1 MIRSISPQL
10 LRPGLAVL
18 LGWLA
23 PLAFYAQL
31 PMVELH
37 IVDSLT
43 RAPIAHVEY
52 FVQGS
57 GARGQT
63 DATGH
68 GHLHLRPGMHRIALH
83 RLGHEPALRT
93 LHITK
98 DTTVV
103 LALLNDPKLLQEH
116 VVHSAAS
123 PGAARAATATVTV
136 LDRDYLD
143 RNQHSTFSQ
152 GLERVA
158 GINSITTG
166 VGIAKPVIRGM
177 QGNRIAVTDH
187 GVRQEGQQ
195 WGSDHGLEI
204 DPFGVE
210 RVEVLR
216 GAASLIYG
224 PDALG
229 GVINVLPGPVAP
241 VGTLRGSVVGVYRNN
256 NDHVGGSAQVEARP
270 GKAFF
275 GVRATWQEYGDYRV
289 PADTFVYNRFVLPI
303 DGRRLKNTAG
313 RELHTAVHGGLV
325 TAKGVARLTLS
336 RYDQATGL
344 FPGAVG
350 IPRAYS
356 LAHDGERRNVGVPA
370 QYVTH
375 TKAMLNITQQMG
387 DARLEAD
394 LGVQYNERREESFPH
409 AHNQGPRPDGTLA
422 HGLDLL
428 TGTAHVR
435 AHRSHGERWRTVTGM
450 NALAQRNARSGF
462 EFILGDHR
470 SANGGMYMVAT
481 HQAKPTLLWQFGAR
495 MDAARIA
502 MRPYDQLVWASP
514 TEVIGTVRRGPSVE
528 RAWAA
533 PSGAAGFSWMPH
545 EHWTVKSNVGRGIR
559 FPTAPEL
566 GMNGVHHGTFR
577 HEQGDS
583 TLRTESGWQLDL
595 GLVHARKQLSIAL
608 TPFAYYFDNYIYLRP
623 TAIFS
628 PLPEA
633 GQLYRYTQSRMFQTG
648 GELEVLWRPAPHW
661 QWRSAA
667 EYVWNQNLD
676 NGAAIPFTPPLL
688 LRNELTW
695 THHLAKG
702 REFNL
707 AVEHVASAAQERTD
721 VNEWTTPGYHLLNAT
736 LGAGMPTGNG
746 RIDLLV
752 QVRNV
757 LDTPYLLH
765 LSRYRI
771 LNLPEPGR
779 NVMLSLRY
787 TFARKERAG
796 N

>member
-1 MIRSISPQL
+1 VIPGIPT
-10 LRPGLAVL
+10 RPFPSGLAVL

-23 PLAFYAQL
+23 PLALHGQQ
-31 PMVELH
+31 PMVELNV
-37 IVDSLT
+37 VDSLT
-43 RAPIAHVEY
+43 RAPIGHVEY
-52 FVQGS
+52 VAAGS
-57 GARGQT
+57 GLRGQS
-63 DATGH
+63 DARGH
-68 GHLHLRPGMHRIALH
+68 GHLFLRPGVQDLALH
-83 RLGHEPALRT
+83 RLGYVPRSVRIQVFRDTA
-93 LHITK
+93 IT
-98 DTTVV
+98 V
-103 LALLNDPKLLQEH
+103 ALLPDPRLLKEH
-116 VVHSAAS
+116 VVHSSSA
-123 PGAARAATATVTV
+123 PGATGSATATVTV
-136 LDRDYLD
+136 LDREYLD

-152 GLERVA
+152 GLERIA
-158 GINSITTG
+158 GLNSITTG

-177 QGNRIAVTDH
+177 QGNRIAVNDH

-216 GAASLIYG
+216 GAASLMYG

-241 VGTLRGSVVGVYRNN
+241 KGSLRGSVVGVFRNN

-275 GVRATWQEYGDYRV
+275 GVRATWQDYGDYRV

-313 RELHTAVHGGLV
+313 RERHVSAHAGLV
-325 TAKGVARLTLS
+325 TAKGVMRLTLS
-336 RYDQATGL
+336 RYEQATGL

-356 LAHDGERRNVGVPA
+356 VAHDGDRRNVEVPA
-370 QYVTH
+370 QFVTH
-375 TKAMLNITQQMG
+375 SKAMLNIIRQVG
-387 DARLEAD
+387 SARIEAD
-394 LGVQYNERREESFPH
+394 LGLQYNERREESFPH

-435 AHRSHGERWRTVTGM
+435 AHRGHGERWRTVSGF
-450 NALAQRNARSGF
+450 NGLVQRNQRSGY
-462 EFILGDHR
+462 EFILGDHL
-470 SANGGMYMVAT
+470 SAMGGVYTVAT
-481 HQAKPTLLWQFGAR
+481 YQARPTLTWQFGAR
-495 MDAARIA
+495 MDAARVRID
-502 MRPYDQLVWASP
+502 PYFQTVYTSP
-514 TEVIGTVRRGPSVE
+514 TEPIGTVQRGPSAD
-528 RAWAA
+528 RTLAA
-533 PSGAAGFSWMPH
+533 PSGAVGFAWQAH
-545 EHWTVKSNVGRGIR
+545 EHWTLKANAGRGVR

-583 TLRTESGWQLDL
+583 TLRTEAGWQLDL
-595 GLVHARKQLSIAL
+595 ALVHARKRVSFTLS
-608 TPFAYYFDNYIYLRP
+608 PFAYLFDNYIYLRP

-633 GQLYRYTQSRMFQTG
+633 GQLYRYTQSSMFQTG
-648 GELEVLWRPAPHW
+648 GEVEMLWRPAPHW
-661 QWRSAA
+661 LLRSAV

-676 NGAAIPFTPPLL
+676 NGAALPFTPPLL

-695 THHLAKG
+695 NRHMTKG
-702 REFNL
+702 RELSL
-707 AVEHVASAAQERTD
+707 ALEHVASAAQLRTD
-721 VNEWTTPGYHLLNAT
+721 VNEPGTPGYQLLNAT
-736 LGAGMPTGNG
+736 AGFSQPLGSG
-746 RIDLLV
+746 RLDLLV
-752 QVRNV
+752 QVRN
-757 LDTPYLLH
+757 LFDSPYLLH

-787 TFARKERAG
+787 TFSGKDRSAP
-796 N
+796 

>member
-1 MIRSISPQL
+1 MIHRSPPQL

-23 PLAFYAQL
+23 PLAFYGQRHT
-31 PMVELH
+31 VELH
-37 IVDSLT
+37 VLDSLT
-43 RAPIAHVEY
+43 RAPVPHVEY
-52 FVQGS
+52 VIAAS
-57 GARGQT
+57 GERGQT
-63 DATGH
+63 DALGR
-68 GHLHLRPGMHRIALH
+68 GHLHLRPGIHGIALH
-83 RLGHEPALRT
+83 RLGYIRT
-93 LHITK
+93 VRHVPIAN
-98 DTTVV
+98 DTSVV
-103 LALLNDPKLLQEH
+103 LVMHPDPRSLQEH
-116 VVHSAAS
+116 VVYSAAS
-123 PGAARAATATVTV
+123 PGTARVATATVTV

-177 QGNRIAVTDH
+177 QGNRIMVTDH

-241 VGTLRGSVVGVYRNN
+241 KGTARGSVVGVYRNN
-256 NDHVGGSAQVEARP
+256 NDHMGGSAQVEARP
-270 GKAFF
+270 GKVFF

-336 RYDQATGL
+336 RYDQNTGL

-356 LAHDGERRNVGVPA
+356 VAHDGDRRNVRVPS
-370 QYVTH
+370 QFVTH
-375 TKAMLNITQQMG
+375 SKAMLNITRQLG
-387 DARLEAD
+387 AARMEAD

-409 AHNQGPRPDGTLA
+409 AHNQGPRPEGTLA

-435 AHRSHGERWRTVTGM
+435 THRSHGERWRTVTGV

-462 EFILGDHR
+462 EFILGDHS
-470 SANGGMYMVAT
+470 SANGGAYVVAT
-481 HQAKPTLLWQFGAR
+481 HNAKPTLTWQFGAR
-495 MDAARIA
+495 MDAARIN

-514 TEVIGTVRRGPSVE
+514 TEIIGTVRRGPEVE
-528 RAWAA
+528 RQWAA
-533 PSGAAGFSWMPH
+533 PSGAVGFSWMPH
-545 EHWTVKSNVGRGIR
+545 EHWNLKTNAGRSIR

-595 GLVHARKQLSIAL
+595 AVAHTRRQLSVSIS
-608 TPFAYYFDNYIYLRP
+608 PFAYYFDNYIYLRP

-633 GQLYRYTQSRMFQTG
+633 GQLYRYTQSRMFQSG
-648 GELEVLWRPAPHW
+648 GELEVLWRPVAHW

-676 NGAAIPFTPPLL
+676 NGEAIPFTPPLL
-688 LRNELTW
+688 LRSELTW
-695 THHLAKG
+695 SQHFAKG
-702 REFNL
+702 RELNI
-707 AVEHVASAAQERTD
+707 AMEHVASAAQLRTD
-721 VNEWTTPGYHLLNAT
+721 VNEPATPAYHLLNAT
-736 LGAGMPTGNG
+736 LGGGMPVGTG
-746 RIDLLV
+746 RLDLLV
-752 QVRNV
+752 QVRNL

-787 TFARKERAG
+787 SFSKPPKEAR
-796 N
+796 

>member
-1 MIRSISPQL
+1 VIYRSIPQL
-10 LRPGLAVL
+10 LRPGLVVL

-23 PLAFYAQL
+23 PLAFYGQRH
-31 PMVELH
+31 MVELYV
-37 IVDSLT
+37 VDSLT
-43 RAPIAHVEY
+43 RVPVAHVEY

-57 GARGQT
+57 GERGQT

-68 GHLHLRPGMHRIALH
+68 GHLHLQAGTHRIALH
-83 RLGHEPALRT
+83 RIGHVSTQRVLTVRR
-93 LHITK
+93 
-98 DTTVV
+98 DTTLV
-103 LALLNDPKLLQEH
+103 LALLSDPQMLREH
-116 VVHSAAS
+116 EVQSAAS
-123 PGAARAATATVTV
+123 PGSARAATATVTV
-136 LDRDYLD
+136 LDREYLD

-177 QGNRIAVTDH
+177 QGNRIAVNDH

-229 GVINVLPGPVAP
+229 GVINVLPGPLAP
-241 VGTLRGSVVGVYRNN
+241 VGTLRGSLVGVFRNN

-275 GVRATWQEYGDYRV
+275 GLRATWQDYGDYRV

-313 RELHTAVHGGLV
+313 QERHVSAHAGLV
-325 TAKGVARLTLS
+325 TAKGVMRLTLS

-356 LAHDGERRNVGVPA
+356 VAHDGDRRNVGVPA

-375 TKAMLNITQQMG
+375 SKAMFNLTQQLG
-387 DARLEAD
+387 AARLEAD

-435 AHRSHGERWRTVTGM
+435 AHRDRGERWRTVTGV
-450 NALAQRNARSGF
+450 NALVQRNARSGF

-470 SANGGMYMVAT
+470 SANGGVYMVAT
-481 HQAKPTLLWQFGAR
+481 HQAKPTWLWQFGAR

-502 MRPYDQLVWASP
+502 LRPYDQLVWASP
-514 TEVIGTVRRGPSVE
+514 TEAIGTVRRGPSVE
-528 RAWAA
+528 SIWAA
-533 PSGAAGFSWMPH
+533 PSGAAGFTWMPH
-545 EHWTVKSNVGRGIR
+545 EHWTLKTNVGRGIR
-559 FPTAPEL
+559 FPTAPEM

-595 GLVHARKQLSIAL
+595 GFVHARRKLAISI

-633 GQLYRYTQSRMFQTG
+633 GQLYRYTQNRMFQTG
-648 GELEVLWRPAPHW
+648 GEVEVLWRIAPHW
-661 QWRSAA
+661 QWRSAG

-695 THHLAKG
+695 TKHMKHG
-702 REFNL
+702 REINL

-721 VNEWTTPGYHLLNAT
+721 VNEWVTPGYHLLNT
-736 LGAGMPTGNG
+736 TAGVGWPAGNG
-746 RIDLLV
+746 RFDLLV
-752 QVRNV
+752 QVRNL

-787 TFARKERAG
+787 TFSRDPRSE

>member
-1 MIRSISPQL
+1 VIHRSIPQL
-10 LRPGLAVL
+10 LRPGLVVL

-23 PLAFYAQL
+23 PLAFYGQRHML
-31 PMVELH
+31 ELYV
-37 IVDSLT
+37 VDSLT
-43 RAPIAHVEY
+43 RVPVAHVEY

-57 GARGQT
+57 GERGQT

-68 GHLHLRPGMHRIALH
+68 GHLHLQAGTHRIALH
-83 RLGHEPALRT
+83 RIGHVSTQRVLTVRR
-93 LHITK
+93 
-98 DTTVV
+98 DTTLV
-103 LALLNDPKLLQEH
+103 LALLSDPQMLREH
-116 VVHSAAS
+116 EVQSAAS
-123 PGAARAATATVTV
+123 PGSARAATATVTV
-136 LDRDYLD
+136 LDREYLD

-177 QGNRIAVTDH
+177 QGNRIAVNDH

-229 GVINVLPGPVAP
+229 GVINVLPGPLAP
-241 VGTLRGSVVGVYRNN
+241 VGTLRGSLVGVFRNN

-275 GVRATWQEYGDYRV
+275 GLRATWQDYGDYRV

-313 RELHTAVHGGLV
+313 QERHVSAHAGLV
-325 TAKGVARLTLS
+325 TAKGVMRLTLS

-356 LAHDGERRNVGVPA
+356 VAHDGDRRNVGVPA

-375 TKAMLNITQQMG
+375 SKAMFNLTQQLG
-387 DARLEAD
+387 AARLEAD

-435 AHRSHGERWRTVTGM
+435 AHRDRGERWRTVTGV
-450 NALAQRNARSGF
+450 NALVQRNARSGF

-470 SANGGMYMVAT
+470 SANGGVYMVAT
-481 HQAKPTLLWQFGAR
+481 HQAKPTWLWQFGAR

-502 MRPYDQLVWASP
+502 LRPYDQLVWASP
-514 TEVIGTVRRGPSVE
+514 TEAIGTVRRGPSVE
-528 RAWAA
+528 SIWAA
-533 PSGAAGFSWMPH
+533 PSGAAGFTWMPH
-545 EHWTVKSNVGRGIR
+545 EHWTLKTNVGRGIR
-559 FPTAPEL
+559 FPTAPEM

-595 GLVHARKQLSIAL
+595 GFVHARRKLAISI

-633 GQLYRYTQSRMFQTG
+633 GQLYRYTQNRMFQTG
-648 GELEVLWRPAPHW
+648 GEVEVLWRIAPHW
-661 QWRSAA
+661 QWRSAG

-695 THHLAKG
+695 TKHMKHG
-702 REFNL
+702 REINL

-721 VNEWTTPGYHLLNAT
+721 VNEWVTPGYHLLNNT
-736 LGAGMPTGNG
+736 AGVGWPAGNG
-746 RIDLLV
+746 RFDLLV
-752 QVRNV
+752 QVRNL

-787 TFARKERAG
+787 TFSRDPRSE

>member
-1 MIRSISPQL
+1 MLSRFT
-10 LRPGLAVL
+10 RPIPTGLVVL

-23 PLAFYAQL
+23 PLSFYGQRYV
-31 PMVELH
+31 VEFNV
-37 IVDSLT
+37 VDSVT
-43 RAPIAHVEY
+43 RAPLDHVEF
-52 FVQGS
+52 FVQDS
-57 GARGQT
+57 GERGQT
-63 DATGH
+63 NAAGH
-68 GHLHLRPGMHRIALH
+68 GRVSVRSGLRRLSLH
-83 RLGHEPALRT
+83 RLGHVPVEYE
-93 LHITK
+93 ISISS
-98 DTTVV
+98 DTTLT
-103 LALLNDPKLLQEH
+103 LAMLLDPMMLQEH

-123 PGAARAATATVTV
+123 PGSTRMATTVVTV

-152 GLERVA
+152 GLERIA

-177 QGNRIAVTDH
+177 QGNRILVNDH

-210 RVEVLR
+210 RVEILR
-216 GAASLIYG
+216 GAASLMYG

-256 NDHVGGSAQVEARP
+256 NDHVGGSALVEARP

-275 GVRATWQEYGDYRV
+275 GVRTTWQEYGDYRV
-289 PADTFVYNRFVLPI
+289 PADSFVYNRFVLSI

-313 RELHTAVHGGLV
+313 RELHTAVHGGLI
-325 TAKGVARLTLS
+325 TAQGVARLTLS

-356 LAHDGERRNVGVPA
+356 LAHDGDHRNVGVPA
-370 QYVTH
+370 QFVTH
-375 TKAMLNITQQMG
+375 SKALLNITQQLG
-387 DARLEAD
+387 SARLEAD
-394 LGVQYNERREESFPH
+394 LGVQFNERREESFPH
-409 AHNQGPRPDGTLA
+409 AHDQGPRPEGTLA

-435 AHRSHGERWRTVTGM
+435 VHRDHGERWRTVSGV
-450 NALAQRNARSGF
+450 NALTQRNRRSGF
-462 EFILGDHR
+462 EFILGDHN
-470 SANGGMYMVAT
+470 SAMGGVYVVAT
-481 HQAKPTLLWQFGAR
+481 HEAKPTLTWQFGAR
-495 MDAARIA
+495 MDAARVR
-502 MRPYDQLVWASP
+502 MEPYDQAVYSSP
-514 TEVIGTVRRGPSVE
+514 TEQIGTLRRGPAVD
-528 RAWAA
+528 RTLAA
-533 PSGAAGFSWMPH
+533 PSGAAGFSWIPH
-545 EHWTVKSNVGRGIR
+545 EHWTVKANMGRGIR

-583 TLRTESGWQLDL
+583 TLRTEAGWQLDL
-595 GLVHARKQLSIAL
+595 GLVHSRKQLSLTL
-608 TPFAYYFDNYIYLRP
+608 TPFVHLFDNYIYLRP
-623 TAIFS
+623 TAVFS

-633 GQLYRYTQSRMFQTG
+633 GQLYRYTESRMLQSG
-648 GELEVLWRPAPHW
+648 GEVEVLWQPLPGW
-661 QWRSAA
+661 YWRSAA

-688 LRNELTW
+688 LRNELTCKKDVQK
-695 THHLAKG
+695 A
-702 REFNL
+702 REL
-707 AVEHVASAAQERTD
+707 LLTIEHVASAAQQRTD
-721 VNEWTTPGYHLLNAT
+721 VNERSTPGYQLLNASA
-736 LGAGMPTGNG
+736 GAGWPIGTG
-746 RIDLLV
+746 RLDLLV
-752 QVRNV
+752 QVRN
-757 LDTPYLLH
+757 LLNTSYLLH

-787 TFARKERAG
+787 SFANKERSIP
-796 N
+796 

>member
-1 MIRSISPQL
+1 VIRCTTRQL
-10 LRPGLAVL
+10 LRPGLVIL

-23 PLAFYAQL
+23 PLAFYGQRLA
-31 PMVELH
+31 VELH
-37 IVDSLT
+37 VVDSLS

-57 GARGQT
+57 GERGQT
-63 DATGH
+63 DASGH
-68 GHLHLRPGMHRIALH
+68 GHLHLYAGDHRIALN
-83 RLGHEPALRT
+83 RIGHVPALLTVTIDR
-93 LHITK
+93 
-98 DTTVV
+98 DTSLV
-103 LALLNDPKLLQEH
+103 LALFNDPQVLQEH
-116 VVHSAAS
+116 VVLSAAA
-123 PGAARAATATVTV
+123 PGSARAATATVTV

-143 RNQHSTFSQ
+143 RNQHSTLSQ
-152 GLERVA
+152 GLERIA

-177 QGNRIAVTDH
+177 QGNRIAVSDH

-313 RELHTAVHGGLV
+313 RELHAAVHGGLV
-325 TAKGVARLTLS
+325 TAKGVLRLTLS
-336 RYDQATGL
+336 RYDQNTGL

-350 IPRAYS
+350 IPRGYS
-356 LAHDGERRNVGVPA
+356 VMHDGDGRNVRVPS
-370 QYVTH
+370 QFVTH
-375 TKAMLNITQQMG
+375 SKAMFNLTHQLG
-387 DARLEAD
+387 AARLEAD

-409 AHNQGPRPDGTLA
+409 AHNQGPRPEGTLA

-435 AHRSHGERWRTVTGM
+435 THRSHGERWRTVVGL

-470 SANGGMYMVAT
+470 NANGGVHAVAT
-481 HQAKPTLLWQFGAR
+481 HQANPALVWQFGAR
-495 MDAARIA
+495 VDAAQIS

-514 TEVIGTVRRGPSVE
+514 TEVIGTERRGPSVE
-528 RAWAA
+528 RTWAA

-545 EHWTVKSNVGRGIR
+545 EHWTLKTNLGRGIR

-595 GLVHARKQLSIAL
+595 ALAHTRRQLSVTL
-608 TPFAYYFDNYIYLRP
+608 SPFAYYFDNYIYLRP

-628 PLPEA
+628 RLPEA

-648 GELEVLWRPAPHW
+648 GELEVLWRPTAHW
-661 QWRSAA
+661 HWRSAA

-695 THHLAKG
+695 INHLARG
-702 REFNL
+702 REFNIAL
-707 AVEHVASAAQERTD
+707 EQVISAAQERTD
-721 VNEWTTPGYHLLNAT
+721 VNELSTPGYHLLNAT
-736 LGAGMPTGNG
+736 IGAGMPTGNG
-746 RIDLLV
+746 RIDLVV
-752 QVRNV
+752 QVRNL

-787 TFARKERAG
+787 TFISEERKDR
-796 N
+796 